1 MNKQDDSKQPST
13 ANAQGDVLNSRAAR
27 TFINSPWRYSQFVIV
42 GLIVMGLV
50 GWLSPLGWLV
60 SGIIGALAGIG
71 LWLVEKKRGVL

>member
-1 MNKQDDSKQPST
+1 MSQTPSPNPEKKPQNAVDSRI
-13 ANAQGDVLNSRAAR
+13 GR

-50 GWLSPLGWLV
+50 GSLSPLGWLV
-60 SGIIGALAGIG
+60 SAIIGAAAGIG